1 MTFPLVE
8 IATIGVVVPA
18 RNEELRL
25 PRCLAAI
32 AAAGRALRSKDADAP
47 RLRVVVV
54 ADSCTD
60 RTREIAD
67 QWTGVE
73 VVVSDAG
80 RVGAARATGIG
91 HLLETEHSAG
101 TVERR
106 VWIACTD
113 ADSAVPVEWLQLQL
127 HQARAGIELALGTVA
142 PDPQE
147 LAAGILDAWR
157 LRHLV
162 TDGHPYVHGANLGI
176 RGDTYRAAGGFQDV
190 AAHEDV
196 LLSVAVRSAGARVIS
211 SAAGPVLTSGRS
223 RGRAPLGMATY
234 LRELAGDQLPLQA

>member
-67 QWTGVE
+67 QWTGV
-73 VVVSDAG
+73 
-80 RVGAARATGIG
+80 
-91 HLLETEHSAG
+91 
-101 TVERR
+101 
-106 VWIACTD
+106 
-113 ADSAVPVEWLQLQL
+113 
-127 HQARAGIELALGTVA
+127 
-142 PDPQE
+142 
-147 LAAGILDAWR
+147 
-157 LRHLV
+157 
-162 TDGHPYVHGANLGI
+162 
-176 RGDTYRAAGGFQDV
+176 GGGQ
-190 AAHEDV
+190 
-196 LLSVAVRSAGARVIS
+196 
-211 SAAGPVLTSGRS
+211 
-223 RGRAPLGMATY
+223 
-234 LRELAGDQLPLQA
+234 